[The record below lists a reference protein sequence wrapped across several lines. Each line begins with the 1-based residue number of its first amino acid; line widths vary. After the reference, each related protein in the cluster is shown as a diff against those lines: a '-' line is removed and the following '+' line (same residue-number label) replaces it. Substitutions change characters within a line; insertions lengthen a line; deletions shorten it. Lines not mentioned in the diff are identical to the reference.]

1 MRTTSSAFRAVA
13 RSNKIKTAVLVEA
26 TFSSGSIN
34 LWTGYGN
41 LTYGGI
47 TYSGA
52 GSLLDISSV
61 QESLE
66 TRANGFSVT
75 LNGLDPSLLAVA
87 LAEPYTGRPFKAK
100 LAFITPDLD
109 QETTFKVRVEST
121 SGGNKYFIE
130 DEQQDTIELKY
141 GNKYIFDV
149 SDSSVTGH
157 PFLLSTTSDGVHGG
171 GSVYSTGVTYFL
183 DGVATSETDYKNT
196 SNFNGATLRQV
207 KFTVPAEGSFPTN
220 LYYYCHVHSGMG
232 GSLTGY
238 SSIIISDP
246 YTIFDGFMDVMELSD
261 SGDKAN
267 INLRCESQLISLQKT
282 NTRRY
287 TPEDQK
293 IDFPDDLGLEY
304 VTSIQDDE
312 VIWGRG

>member
-13 RSNKIKTAVLVEA
+13 RSNKIKTAILIEA
-26 TFSSGSIN
+26 TFSSGSVN

-41 LTYGGI
+41 LTYEGK
-47 TYSGA
+47 TYLGA
-52 GSLLDISSV
+52 GNLLDISSV
-61 QESLE
+61 QETLE
-66 TRANGFSVT
+66 TRANGFSVS
-75 LNGLDPSLLAVA
+75 LNGLDPSLLAIA
-87 LAEPYTGRPFKAK
+87 LAEPYTGRPFNAK
-100 LAFITPDLD
+100 LAFFAPDPD

-157 PFLLSTTSDGVHGG
+157 PFLLSTTNDGAHGG

-196 SNFNGATLRQV
+196 SNFNNATLRQV

-232 GSLTGY
+232 GSITGY
-238 SSIIISDP
+238 SSVIVSDP
-246 YTIFDGFMDVMELSD
+246 YTIFDGFMDIMELSD
-261 SGDKAN
+261 SGNKAN
-267 INLRCESQLISLQKT
+267 ITLRCESQLISLQKT
-282 NTRRY
+282 NIRRY

-312 VIWGRG
+312 VVWGRG